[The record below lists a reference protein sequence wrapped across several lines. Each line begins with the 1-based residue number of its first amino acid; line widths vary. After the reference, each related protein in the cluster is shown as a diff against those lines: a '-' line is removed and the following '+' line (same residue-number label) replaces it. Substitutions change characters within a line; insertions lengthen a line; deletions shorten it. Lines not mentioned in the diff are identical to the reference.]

1 VRRDALER
9 VIAATAS
16 DVLRY
21 FERRLPERADAADCL
36 SEVLLVLWRDR
47 DRVPDDPQ
55 EARLW
60 MFGIARTTLTATQR
74 ISARRAAELERL
86 RRALETG
93 AKPETASATDL
104 TLDVR
109 AAIASLPAA
118 QRELVQLHHWEGL
131 PLVDIAIVVGA
142 PASTVRSR
150 YAAARAALATALAAH
165 RVDA

>member
-1 VRRDALER
+1 VRPDALER
-9 VIAATAS
+9 VIAAAAS

-47 DRVPDDPQ
+47 DRVPDDPH

-60 MFGIARTTLTATQR
+60 MFGIARTTLTATRR
-74 ISARRAAELERL
+74 ISARRTADLERL
-86 RRALETG
+86 RLALDSG
-93 AKPETASATDL
+93 VQPETASATDL
-104 TLDVR
+104 SLDVR
-109 AAIASLPAA
+109 SAIAALPAA

-131 PLVDIAIVVGA
+131 SLVDIANVVGV

-150 YAAARAALATALAAH
+150 YAAARAALATALSEH
-165 RVDA
+165 QVDA

>member
-1 VRRDALER
+1 MRPDALER

-47 DRVPDDPQ
+47 DRVPDDPH

-60 MFGIARTTLTATQR
+60 MFGIARTTLTATRR
-74 ISARRAAELERL
+74 IAARRAAEVERL
-86 RRALETG
+86 RLALDTVVH
-93 AKPETASATDL
+93 PETTSATDL

-109 AAIASLPAA
+109 SAIAALPAA
-118 QRELVQLHHWEGL
+118 QREVVQLHHWEGL
-131 PLVDIAIVVGA
+131 PLVDIANVVGV

-150 YAAARAALATALAAH
+150 YAAARLALATALSAH
-165 RVDA
+165 QVDA